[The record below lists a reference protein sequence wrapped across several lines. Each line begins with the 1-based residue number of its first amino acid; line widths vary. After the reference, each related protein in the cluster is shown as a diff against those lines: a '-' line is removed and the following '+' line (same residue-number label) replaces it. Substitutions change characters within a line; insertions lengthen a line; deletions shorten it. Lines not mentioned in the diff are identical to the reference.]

1 MRIYT
6 RFLRLIGPC
15 RALVRTAMRSEFSI
29 HTNKSAC
36 ATPARGSALRQR
48 RTEPEAPKP
57 YVKARSRSRPRE
69 KVAMARVASRCSD
82 SKSGGWRVLYT
93 PALLFVGYDWSI
105 NALTHYCHLIRFVCF
120 NGPSRADN
128 GEGARNTPDATSVR
142 LLLFWR
148 GEPEVGVPRCSV
160 EPSAGS

>member
-1 MRIYT
+1 MKTLSSHLVTRKFNSSI
-6 RFLRLIGPC
+6 RFLQMFSTNGKCPC

-93 PALLFVGYDWSI
+93 PALYCT
-105 NALTHYCHLIRFVCF
+105 ALHCTVYYCCVLLYTTGSSLDTTGRL
-120 NGPSRADN
+120 
-128 GEGARNTPDATSVR
+128 TR
-142 LLLFWR
+142 LLMFVTVHL
-148 GEPEVGVPRCSV
+148 
-160 EPSAGS
+160 